1 MGNLHVLEGERN
13 TPGKQILV
21 RQPRI
26 VEGGGVS
33 GGKRG
38 GYLVNMLGVC
48 LTNARV
54 EMLKVSKPRFS
65 SLSRFYCLNFLKKRG
80 KIPFLSLLDFH

>member
-1 MGNLHVLEGERN
+1 MYLRKSRTHLASKFLLGNPEQWR
-13 TPGKQILV
+13 
-21 RQPRI
+21 
-26 VEGGGVS
+26 VEGRVGG
-33 GGKRG
+33 RG
-38 GYLVNMLGVC
+38 GGNLVNMLGVF

-54 EMLKVSKPRFS
+54 EMLKVSVPRFS